1 MSGFIIIVFVFLM
14 AFALLPS
21 LVAVC
26 SILDDYTA
34 FKYELAFLAVSTALY
49 ISLYIFEAMIVKNVT
64 EASIVK
70 MACISVIGALVT
82 IASFGIFD
90 NIVMRAI

>member
-1 MSGFIIIVFVFLM
+1 MTGFIIIVFTFIM
-14 AFALLPS
+14 AFALLPI
-21 LVAVC
+21 LIAVC
-26 SILDDYTA
+26 SSIDDYTA
-34 FKYELAFLAVSTALY
+34 FKYDLAFLVISTALY

-82 IASFGIFD
+82 IASLGIFD
-90 NIVMRAI
+90 NIVMKAI

>member
-1 MSGFIIIVFVFLM
+1 MTGFIIIVFTFIT
-14 AFALLPS
+14 AFALLPI
-21 LVAVC
+21 LIAVC
-26 SILDDYTA
+26 SSIDDYTA
-34 FKYELAFLAVSTALY
+34 FKYDLAFLVISTALY
-49 ISLYIFEAMIVKNVT
+49 ISLYTFEVMIVKNVT

-90 NIVMRAI
+90 NIVMKAI